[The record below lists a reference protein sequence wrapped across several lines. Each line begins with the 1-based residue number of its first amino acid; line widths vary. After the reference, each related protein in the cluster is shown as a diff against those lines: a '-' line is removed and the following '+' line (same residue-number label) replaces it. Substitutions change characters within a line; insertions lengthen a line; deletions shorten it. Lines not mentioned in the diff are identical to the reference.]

1 MGITLE
7 KEWRH
12 LLEREERY
20 LRGAEA
26 KKGGMLQ
33 EVTGKIENKLPQ
45 RLISVLHT
53 AFYKAFFTIFEK
65 GTPVIEKTFKGEE
78 LALEFQVNDFR
89 IEKKPTKKSLRK
101 LESAAVRSRRL
112 NSCFATAEGLGL
124 GILGIGLPD
133 IPLFLGVLLKGIYE
147 TAASYGYHYRS
158 EEEQVLILRMI
169 VAALAKGT
177 EKRWADQKVEE
188 WIASIGTERI
198 YSFEEEVKKAA
209 VALSDEM
216 LAAKFIQTIPLVG
229 VVGGVGN
236 PFVYRKILYYAAM
249 KYKKRYLMEKRRN
262 V

>member
-20 LRGAEA
+20 LREAEA

-101 LESAAVRSRRL
+101 LA
-112 NSCFATAEGLGL
+112 N
-124 GILGIGLPD
+124 
-133 IPLFLGVLLKGIYE
+133 GVLSVVSL
-147 TAASYGYHYRS
+147 SVCSVLSPMFLRS
-158 EEEQVLILRMI
+158 L
-169 VAALAKGT
+169 
-177 EKRWADQKVEE
+177 
-188 WIASIGTERI
+188 
-198 YSFEEEVKKAA
+198 VKP
-209 VALSDEM
+209 
-216 LAAKFIQTIPLVG
+216 I
-229 VVGGVGN
+229 
-236 PFVYRKILYYAAM
+236 
-249 KYKKRYLMEKRRN
+249 
-262 V
+262 